1 MASANT
7 SAELLVDRFLPEF
20 DVTTIHHT
28 VVDAIPAE
36 TYEAIKRTDLSRDP
50 VSMFLGKVRD
60 LPNIVERKLKG
71 GDEPPTTGPLTFES
85 FEHMGWVRL
94 AEEPG
99 VELCVGLVG
108 RFWHRDY
115 GFEQITPEEFVPFD
129 RPGFA
134 KVAVS
139 LSVRPYGATRTLLSY
154 EARTAT
160 TDEAARVRFRRYWMV
175 VGPGASILM
184 RGALKLIKA
193 EAEKAGPT
201 QVEAQQPEP
210 A

>member
-1 MASANT
+1 MATADT
-7 SAELLVDRFLPEF
+7 SSELLVDRFLPEF
-20 DVTTIHHT
+20 DVTTVHHT
-28 VVDAIPAE
+28 IVEATPE
-36 TYEAIKRTDLSRDP
+36 KTFEAIKRTDLSRDP

-60 LPNIVERKLKG
+60 LPNMIERKLKG
-71 GDEPPTTGPLTFES
+71 TDQPATGPLTFES
-85 FEHMGWVRL
+85 FEHMGWVHL

-99 VELCVGLVG
+99 AELVVGLVG
-108 RFWHRDY
+108 QFWHRDY

-139 LSVRPYGATRTLLSY
+139 LSVRPYGATRTLLTY

-160 TDEAARVRFRRYWMV
+160 TDETARVHFRRYWRV
-175 VGPGASILM
+175 VGPGAAILM

-193 EAEKAGPT
+193 EAERA
-201 QVEAQQPEP
+201 
-210 A
+210 

>member
-20 DVTTIHHT
+20 DVTTIHHI
-28 VVDAIPAE
+28 VAEAPPAE
-36 TYEAIKRTDLSRDP
+36 TYAAIKRTDLSKDP

-60 LPNIVERKLKG
+60 LPNIVERTLKG
-71 GDEPPTTGPLTFES
+71 TAEPPANGPLTFES

-115 GFEQITPEEFVPFD
+115 GFEHIAPE
-129 RPGFA
+129 
-134 KVAVS
+134 
-139 LSVRPYGATRTLLSY
+139 
-154 EARTAT
+154 
-160 TDEAARVRFRRYWMV
+160 
-175 VGPGASILM
+175 
-184 RGALKLIKA
+184 
-193 EAEKAGPT
+193 
-201 QVEAQQPEP
+201 
-210 A
+210 

>member
-1 MASANT
+1 MASADT

-28 VVDAIPAE
+28 VVEATPRD
-36 TYEAIKRTDLSRDP
+36 TFDAIKRTDLSRDP

-60 LPNIVERKLKG
+60 LPNIVQRKLKG
-71 GDEPPTTGPLTFES
+71 TEEPATTGPLTFES
-85 FEHMGWVRL
+85 FEHMGWVHL

-99 VELCVGLVG
+99 VELVVGLVG
-108 RFWHRDY
+108 RFWQRDY

-139 LSVRPYGATRTLLSY
+139 LSVRPYGARRTLLTY

-160 TDEAARVRFRRYWMV
+160 TDETARVRFNRYWKV

-193 EAEKAGPT
+193 EAEKPGSR
-201 QVEAQQPEP
+201 EP
-210 A
+210 

>member
-1 MASANT
+1 MASAGM

-28 VVDAIPAE
+28 VVEATPQE
-36 TYEAIKRTDLSRDP
+36 TYDAIKRTDLSKDP

-60 LPNIVERKLKG
+60 LPNIIERTFRG
-71 GDEPPTTGPLTFES
+71 TSEPASSGPLTFES

-99 VELCVGLVG
+99 LELCVGLVG

-115 GFEQITPEEFVPFD
+115 GFEHITAEEFVPFD

-139 LSVRPYGATRTLLSY
+139 LSVRPYGAKRTLLSY

-160 TDEAARVRFRRYWMV
+160 TDETARIRFRRYWTL

-193 EAEKAGPT
+193 EAEKGVPAKA
-201 QVEAQQPEP
+201 EARAPEGG
-210 A
+210 